1 MEMVQRLHRL
11 ELKTQGPG
19 FTALNDLLN
28 AWIAGTGL
36 VLRIAEAGSMERF
49 TIHLETSSIPAPA
62 VAPLLGGLLFGAR
75 RRRR

>member
-1 MEMVQRLHRL
+1 MAGGIPDVTLWINTALPGVMEMVQRLHRL

-36 VLRIAEAGSMERF
+36 DQGCCISPAC
-49 TIHLETSSIPAPA
+49 TPAPA
-62 VAPLLGGLLFGAR
+62 
-75 RRRR
+75 